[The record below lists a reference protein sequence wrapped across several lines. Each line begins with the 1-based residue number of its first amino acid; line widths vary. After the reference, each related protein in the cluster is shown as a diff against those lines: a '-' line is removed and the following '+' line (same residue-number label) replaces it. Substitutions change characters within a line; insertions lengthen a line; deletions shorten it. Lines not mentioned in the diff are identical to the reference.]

1 MASHAAHSHTPAPR
15 TEVPHQV
22 HGAQISTGAVIRW
35 GALIAV
41 AFLAVVIV
49 VCVYFTKYSTALI
62 SERVENDHN
71 ASAFATYQANA
82 NMHLGVE
89 HDTLKV
95 TPGSP
100 ISGAMEKV
108 VEKYGKVKR

>member
-1 MASHAAHSHTPAPR
+1 MASHSAHSHTPAPR

-62 SERVENDHN
+62 AKNVENTAN
-71 ASAFATYQANA
+71 AGPVTTYQAEMNGQ
-82 NMHLGVE
+82 LGVDKE
-89 HDTLKV
+89 TLSV